1 MEKQKG
7 RLIQHLLFHVATSS
21 HIKKASFLQLAFMIY
36 GAVCAGAFGLEDM
49 VSTVG
54 PGAALLTLVLMP
66 FLFSVPISFA
76 LGELTSTFPVEGGSY
91 RWARMAFGDFL
102 GFQAGW
108 WAWMT
113 GVVNCSLFAVLFTDY
128 LKYWFPE
135 LGALQHWLVAV
146 SLIWFL
152 TYLNM
157 RGIDVVGNTAI
168 LLSITLLIPFVILLV
183 IGIFNWQHN
192 PLSPFVAPGKTVV
205 GGIGSGMALAIWLYS
220 GYEKLSAATE
230 EIENPQRNF
239 PPALFLATIATMLS
253 YVLPTI
259 AGLAAQGNWEKW
271 AVPYFPTLAAAMGG
285 PWLGHAMNFGAL
297 CSNAL
302 LLNVTMMSTSRM
314 PFAMAE
320 DRFLPRFLTR
330 HHPRF
335 GTPAQSI
342 FWGSVTYTLLA
353 FFDFVQLTIIYSWFL
368 MASYILLYVN
378 VWKMRRTHAETPRP
392 FKMPF
397 GNAGSII
404 SILITCA
411 LAALGIAGTV
421 YEDGHFVFKQALIG
435 GLALASG
442 PAVYAII
449 RLIRKS

>member
-1 MEKQKG
+1 
-7 RLIQHLLFHVATSS
+7 
-21 HIKKASFLQLAFMIY
+21 MIY

-49 VSTVG
+49 ISRVG
-54 PGAALLTLVLMP
+54 PGAALLTLLLMP
-66 FLFSVPISFA
+66 FIFSVPISFA
-76 LGELTSTFPVEGGSY
+76 LGELTSTFPIEGGNY
-91 RWARMAFGDFL
+91 RWARMAFGDFW

-135 LGALQHWLVAV
+135 LGPLQHWLTAV

-157 RGIDVVGNTAI
+157 RGIDVVGNAAI
-168 LLSITLLIPFVILLV
+168 LLSIILLIPFAILLV

-192 PLSPFVAPGKTVV
+192 PFSPFVAPGKTVV
-205 GGIGSGMALAIWLYS
+205 GGIGSAMALAIWLYS

-230 EIENPQRNF
+230 EIESPQRNF
-239 PPALFLATIATMLS
+239 PPALFLATTMTMLS

-259 AGLAAQGNWEKW
+259 AGLAAQGDWQQW
-271 AVPYFPTLAAAMGG
+271 SVPYFPTLAGDMGG

-320 DRFLPRFLTR
+320 DGFLPRFLTAQ
-330 HHPRF
+330 HPRF
-335 GTPAQSI
+335 GTPMRSLI
-342 FWGSVTYTLLA
+342 FGSVTYSVLA
-353 FFDFVQLTIIYSWFL
+353 LFDFTQLIIIYSWFL
-368 MASYILLYVN
+368 MASYILLYIN

-397 GNAGSII
+397 GTTGVAIAL
-404 SILITCA
+404 LITSF
-411 LAALGIAGTV
+411 LAVLGIAGTI
-421 YEDGHFVFKQALIG
+421 YEDGQFIWKQALIG
-435 GLALASG
+435 TLALLSG
-442 PAVYAII
+442 PAAFGIFGMVT
-449 RLIRKS
+449 LVKKQNGVGKLF